1 MPSILFYQ
9 GDRPIYEDEDEY
21 LEHLEY
27 IEYLKYLEHEKE
39 NSENDYWFAFERFP
53 IEWWNTEA
61 TSYCLPV
68 EIEPEYINE

>member
-1 MPSILFYQ
+1 MPSVLFYQ
-9 GDRPIYEDEDEY
+9 GDRPIYEDEDLEY

-27 IEYLKYLEHEKE
+27 LKYERE
-39 NSENDYWFAFERFP
+39 NCKTDYWFTFERFP
-53 IEWWNTEA
+53 IAWWNTEA